1 MKWITYMKKTS
12 LLAVLFCLSVIV
24 SAQNAGE
31 SQVLDGLWVKHKGQ
45 TKRLVPYTHVR
56 EDDVMWAKRIWRE
69 MDLKEKIN
77 FPLYYPITPIAD
89 RKSLFDIIKEG
100 IEEGTITAYDDDE
113 FKISLTKAEAKNKMG
128 GYETIE
134 LYDEYGEVYGTDSTF
149 VEIESQDIMMYR
161 LKEDWFFDRE
171 RSVMDVRIIGI
182 APVKQLI
189 NDDGT
194 VRGYSPLFWIY
205 FPQARYVFVNYEA
218 FNPHNDAERRT
229 FDDIF
234 WKRMFSSYIRQES
247 NVYDRMILDY
257 KQGMDILLEGEKIKE
272 VITNYEHDLWHF

>member
-1 MKWITYMKKTS
+1 MNNYIKITSISVLMF
-12 LLAVLFCLSVIV
+12 LLSIGTIY
-24 SAQNAGE
+24 SQDTGE
-31 SQVLDGLWVKHKGQ
+31 PQVLDGAWVKHKGS

-56 EDDVMWAKRIWRE
+56 EDDVMWSKRIWRQI
-69 MDLKEKIN
+69 DLKEKIN

-89 RKSLFDIIKEG
+89 RKSLFEVIKNG

-113 FKISLTKAEAKNKMG
+113 FKVSLTKAEAKNKMG
-128 GYETIE
+128 GYETRE
-134 LYDEYGEVYGTDSTF
+134 LYDEYGEQIGADSIF
-149 VEIESQDIMMYR
+149 VELESQDIMMYN

-171 RSVMDVRIIGI
+171 RSVMDVRIIGM
-182 APVKQLI
+182 APVKQVL
-189 NDDGT
+189 DDEGNLK
-194 VRGYSPLFWIY
+194 GYSSLFWIY

-218 FNPHNDAERRT
+218 FNRHNDSERRT

-234 WKRMFSSYIRQES
+234 WKRMFSSYIQKES
-247 NVYDRMILDY
+247 NVYDRMILHY